1 VDIRSSTDRHT
12 AAVIGAGPAGSAAA
26 FALASA
32 GWDVTLIEQHRFPR
46 DKVCGECFS
55 ALGIQTLERLGLAQH
70 IRALNPV
77 ILTQAR
83 LHAPDGA
90 FATFALPSPMWG
102 LSRVALDTAL
112 LAAASAA
119 GARLL
124 QPARCESINGR
135 LAVRDLTSNV
145 VEHLNPDWTLLAD
158 GKGALLPTRSAPT
171 GDLGVKGHVKDVAAP
186 RDAIQ
191 LLGVRGHYVGVAPIE
206 NDMWNVAFSVPASR
220 VAAFRGDL
228 DALWSAMLIEN
239 VALRDQFCRAVR
251 VGQWLTSPLPRFR
264 VTRAWPERVI
274 PLGNAAAAL
283 EPIGGE
289 GMGLALRSAHLAAVA
304 LTSAAPDRSAALAHL
319 RRRYRDLWQSRS
331 VASRAMAKLLASPLL
346 ACAGVRVA
354 RGSRALAGIAMAYV
368 GKC

>member
-1 VDIRSSTDRHT
+1 LITPTPNV
-12 AAVIGAGPAGSAAA
+12 AVIGAGPAGSAAA

-46 DKVCGECFS
+46 DKVCGECLS
-55 ALGIQTLERLGLAQH
+55 ALGIQTLEQLGLTDR

-77 ILTQAR
+77 ILTQAT

-90 FATFALPSPMWG
+90 AATFDLPKPMWG

-112 LAAASAA
+112 LDAARSA

-124 QPARCESINGR
+124 QPARCECMNGR

-171 GDLGVKGHVKDVAAP
+171 GDLGVKGHFKGVAAA

-191 LLGVRGHYVGVAPIE
+191 LLGLRGHYVGAAPIE
-206 NDMWNVAFSVPASR
+206 NDSWNVAFSVPARRISAAGGNLEVVWTAMLR
-220 VAAFRGDL
+220 ENLALRNQFSAAFR
-228 DALWSAMLIEN
+228 
-239 VALRDQFCRAVR
+239 
-251 VGQWLTSPLPRFR
+251 VGPWLTSALPRFPVPR
-264 VTRAWPERVI
+264 HWPPNVI

-289 GMGLALRSAHLAAVA
+289 GMGLALRSAQLAAVA
-304 LTSAAPDRSAALAHL
+304 LTSTTLDRPAALTRL
-319 RRRYRDLWQSRS
+319 RRQYRDLWQSRS
-331 VASRAMAKLLASPLL
+331 VGSRAIAKLLASPLL
-346 ACAGVRVA
+346 ARAGIRMA
-354 RGSRALAGIAMAYV
+354 RRSRALAGMAMAYV
-368 GKC
+368 GKR